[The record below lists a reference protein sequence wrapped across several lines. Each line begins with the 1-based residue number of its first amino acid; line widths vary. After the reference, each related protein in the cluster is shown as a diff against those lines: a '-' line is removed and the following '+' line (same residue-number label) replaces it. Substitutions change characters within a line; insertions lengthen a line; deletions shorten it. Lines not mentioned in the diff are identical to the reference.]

1 MLVAVLQ
8 LFLVAF
14 GLIYFVALA
23 VAGLRVLARSRR
35 SVTEAR
41 QAGLAPLGQ
50 PAHRGPSRRAA
61 HRSAADREPSALR
74 QLFRR
79 AGNRLTV
86 PMVTDSRVAATDPA
100 NLKLYFIIPCL
111 NEELVIGQ
119 TVRDLLTISGARVV
133 VVDDGSSDRTAEIAA
148 GVDSARVMV
157 HQRALPEARQGKGPA
172 LNAGLA
178 TVRADAES
186 RGLAAEHVIVCVMD
200 ADGRLSRGA
209 ERAVLPLFGDPTVG
223 GAQLAVRIRNRRDGI
238 LPRVQDAL
246 FVGLSATFQFARVH
260 CGTVSLGGNGQFTR
274 LIALNGLGRDP
285 WRRSLTEDL
294 DLSIALSVE
303 GWWITTTAAA
313 YVSQQGVTTVRALS
327 TQWTRWYQGH
337 MECIRWIPKL
347 WSSRKLSHLGMLEIT
362 LFLLVPWVLVL
373 PWSVLFEYTLWLMIR
388 RTADWYTAS
397 SMGSDELEHTVS
409 LVLWYLV
416 SFAPNWIVGYLYHRL
431 DRQTRLWKGIVTG
444 HLLLVAN
451 LVAYAAAWR
460 ALYRIITGKH
470 SWTKTER
477 SNEVAVAARP
487 AVATGG
493 PALAGPHAV
502 APAYA
507 TASAAAPAAVAS
519 RRNSGGRTPGGHR
532 GAPARHGSRKTA
544 ARARALA
551 TAGVA
556 VPAQRSPADETQLLT
571 TVGPD

>member
-1 MLVAVLQ
+1 
-8 LFLVAF
+8 
-14 GLIYFVALA
+14 
-23 VAGLRVLARSRR
+23 
-35 SVTEAR
+35 
-41 QAGLAPLGQ
+41 
-50 PAHRGPSRRAA
+50 
-61 HRSAADREPSALR
+61 
-74 QLFRR
+74 
-79 AGNRLTV
+79 
-86 PMVTDSRVAATDPA
+86 
-100 NLKLYFIIPCL
+100 
-111 NEELVIGQ
+111 
-119 TVRDLLTISGARVV
+119 
-133 VVDDGSSDRTAEIAA
+133 
-148 GVDSARVMV
+148 MV
-157 HQRALPEARQGKGPA
+157 HRRELPEARQGKGPA

-186 RGLAAEHVIVCVMD
+186 RGLGAEHVIVCVMD

-209 ERAVLPLFGDPTVG
+209 ERAVLPLFADPSVG
-223 GAQLAVRIRNRRDGI
+223 GAQLAVRIRNRRDGM
-238 LPRVQDAL
+238 LPRMQDAL

-274 LIALNGLGRDP
+274 LIALDGLGRDP

-313 YVSQQGVTTVRALS
+313 YVSQQGVTTVRALL

-337 MECIRWIPKL
+337 MECIRWLPKL

-397 SMGSDELEHTVS
+397 AMGSDEVEHTVS

-431 DRQTRLWKGIVTG
+431 DRQTRLWKGILMG
-444 HLLLVAN
+444 HLLLLAN
-451 LVAYAAAWR
+451 LVAYVAAWR

-470 SWTKTER
+470 GWTKTER
-477 SNEVAVAARP
+477 NDEVTGTARP
-487 AVATGG
+487 AAT
-493 PALAGPHAV
+493 PALALAGQRES

-507 TASAAAPAAVAS
+507 ESAPAYAESAAGYPADHSTAPARLAGHRGAS
-519 RRNSGGRTPGGHR
+519 GRTRGGHR
-532 GAPARHGSRKTA
+532 GAPARHGGRKTA
-544 ARARALA
+544 ARARAGA
-551 TAGVA
+551 VAAAGVA
-556 VPAQRSPADETQLLT
+556 VPAQRAAADDTRLLT